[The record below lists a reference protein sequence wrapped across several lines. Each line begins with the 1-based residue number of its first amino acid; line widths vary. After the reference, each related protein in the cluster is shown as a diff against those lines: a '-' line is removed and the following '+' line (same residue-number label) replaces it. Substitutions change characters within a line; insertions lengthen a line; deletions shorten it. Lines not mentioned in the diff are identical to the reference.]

1 MNRQAI
7 KAKGLSMFKQQYWPV
22 VGILVLVALIAAG
35 AGSLNFIPVVGM
47 AVTVI
52 VLPFV
57 TIGATWFSLGIY
69 RGKEAKVE
77 TVFEPFNNF
86 GHVLGGYWYME
97 LFIFLWTLLFI
108 IPGIIKSIA
117 YSMTPYILV
126 DQPDISATDALE
138 ESMRMTDGHKWEIFV
153 FYLSFLGWAILSA
166 ITFGIVGIFYVYP
179 YMSVSLAGI
188 YEELK
193 AEQAAK
199 IAQSNE

>member
-1 MNRQAI
+1 MNRQEI

-22 VGILVLVALIAAG
+22 VGILVLATLIAAG
-35 AGSLNFIPVVGM
+35 AGSLNALPVVGI

-57 TIGATWFSLGIY
+57 AIGTSWFCLGIY
-69 RGKEAKVE
+69 RGREAKVE
-77 TVFEPFNNF
+77 TLFEPFSNF
-86 GHVLGGYWYME
+86 GHVLGGYWYMY
-97 LFIFLWTLLFI
+97 LFTFLWTLLFI
-108 IPGIIKSIA
+108 IPGIIKGIA
-117 YSMTPYILV
+117 YSMAPYILI
-126 DQPDISATDALE
+126 DQPDIPATEALE

-153 FYLSFLGWAILSA
+153 FYLSFLGWALLSA
-166 ITFGIVGIFYVYP
+166 ITLGIVGIFYVYP

-199 IAQSNE
+199 LEQAQ